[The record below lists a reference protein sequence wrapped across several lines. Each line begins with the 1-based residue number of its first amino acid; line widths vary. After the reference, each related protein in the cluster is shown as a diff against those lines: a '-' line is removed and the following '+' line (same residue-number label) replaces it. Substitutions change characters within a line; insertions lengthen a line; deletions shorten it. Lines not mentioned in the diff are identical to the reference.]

1 MILRWFLC
9 LVTSAMITGCVSPQA
24 VLKPYTS
31 PPSCEAID
39 AEMAQIAE
47 HDAMVYTARS
57 AKMGFASSIPL
68 LAASGM
74 IPAGWAWV
82 GFAPMILPNIQMETH
97 GERLVFLA
105 IVREVRACPQE

>member
-1 MILRWFLC
+1 MNWPLIVAAAVAL
-9 LVTSAMITGCVSPQA
+9 SGCVSSQS

-82 GFAPMILPNIQMETH
+82 GLAPMILPNIQMETH